1 MGPLKSMPKI
11 KNLSHKRLDIIY
23 NILYLIKMRGL
34 IMLVVNYSNMRDN
47 FKDYCDKVTDD
58 YETVIVT
65 RKNGKN
71 VVMISLE
78 EYNNMKENLYI
89 MSNKKDYDRLVTSK
103 KQLEA
108 GKGTVA
114 KSIEELRQL
123 EDE

>member
-1 MGPLKSMPKI
+1 
-11 KNLSHKRLDIIY
+11 
-23 NILYLIKMRGL
+23 
-34 IMLVVNYSNMRDN
+34 MLAVNYSNMRDN

-65 RKNGKN
+65 RKNDKN

-89 MSNKKDYDRLVTSK
+89 MSNKEDYDRLVTSK

>member
-1 MGPLKSMPKI
+1 
-11 KNLSHKRLDIIY
+11 
-23 NILYLIKMRGL
+23 
-34 IMLVVNYSNMRDN
+34 MLAVNYSSMRDN

-65 RKNGKN
+65 RKNDKN

-103 KQLEA
+103 KQLEV
-108 GKGTVA
+108 GKGLVT
-114 KSIEELRQL
+114 KSMADLRTF
-123 EDE
+123 EKWVKT

>member
-1 MGPLKSMPKI
+1 
-11 KNLSHKRLDIIY
+11 
-23 NILYLIKMRGL
+23 
-34 IMLVVNYSNMRDN
+34 MLAVNYSNMRDN

-65 RKNGKN
+65 RKNDKN

-114 KSIEELRQL
+114 KSIEELSQL

>member
-1 MGPLKSMPKI
+1 M
-11 KNLSHKRLDIIY
+11 
-23 NILYLIKMRGL
+23 
-34 IMLVVNYSNMRDN
+34 IMLAVNYSNMRDN

-65 RKNGKN
+65 RKNDKN

>member
-1 MGPLKSMPKI
+1 
-11 KNLSHKRLDIIY
+11 
-23 NILYLIKMRGL
+23 
-34 IMLVVNYSNMRDN
+34 MLAVNYSNMRDN

-65 RKNGKN
+65 RKNDKN

-123 EDE
+123 EYE

>member
-1 MGPLKSMPKI
+1 
-11 KNLSHKRLDIIY
+11 
-23 NILYLIKMRGL
+23 
-34 IMLVVNYSNMRDN
+34 MLAVNYSNMRDN

-65 RKNGKN
+65 RKNDKN

-89 MSNKKDYDRLVTSK
+89 MSNKKDYDRLVASK

>member
-23 NILYLIKMRGL
+23 NILYLIKMRGI

>member
-1 MGPLKSMPKI
+1 
-11 KNLSHKRLDIIY
+11 
-23 NILYLIKMRGL
+23 
-34 IMLVVNYSNMRDN
+34 MLAVNYSNMRDN

-65 RKNGKN
+65 RENDKN

>member
-1 MGPLKSMPKI
+1 
-11 KNLSHKRLDIIY
+11 
-23 NILYLIKMRGL
+23 
-34 IMLVVNYSNMRDN
+34 MLAVNYSNMRDN

-65 RKNGKN
+65 RKNDKN

-89 MSNKKDYDRLVTSK
+89 MSNKKDYDRIVTSK

>member
-1 MGPLKSMPKI
+1 M
-11 KNLSHKRLDIIY
+11 Y
-23 NILYLIKMRGL
+23 NKLYLIKIGGM
-34 IMLVVNYSNMRDN
+34 IMLAVNYSNMRDN

-65 RKNGKN
+65 RKNDKN

-123 EDE
+123 EYG

>member
-1 MGPLKSMPKI
+1 
-11 KNLSHKRLDIIY
+11 
-23 NILYLIKMRGL
+23 
-34 IMLVVNYSNMRDN
+34 MLVVNYSNMRDN
-47 FKDYCDKVTDD
+47 FKDYCDKVTED

-89 MSNKKDYDRLVTSK
+89 MSNKKDYDRLVTSQ

>member
-1 MGPLKSMPKI
+1 
-11 KNLSHKRLDIIY
+11 
-23 NILYLIKMRGL
+23 
-34 IMLVVNYSNMRDN
+34 MLVVNYSNMRDN

-65 RKNGKN
+65 RK
-71 VVMISLE
+71 
-78 EYNNMKENLYI
+78 NLYI

>member
-1 MGPLKSMPKI
+1 
-11 KNLSHKRLDIIY
+11 
-23 NILYLIKMRGL
+23 
-34 IMLVVNYSNMRDN
+34 MLAVNYSSMRDN

-65 RKNGKN
+65 RKNDKN

-123 EDE
+123 ENE

>member
-1 MGPLKSMPKI
+1 
-11 KNLSHKRLDIIY
+11 
-23 NILYLIKMRGL
+23 
-34 IMLVVNYSNMRDN
+34 MLAVNYSSMRDN

-65 RKNGKN
+65 RKNDKN

-103 KQLEA
+103 KQMEA
-108 GKGTVA
+108 GKKLVT
-114 KSIEELRQL
+114 KSIAELRTL
-123 EDE
+123 EK

>member
-1 MGPLKSMPKI
+1 
-11 KNLSHKRLDIIY
+11 
-23 NILYLIKMRGL
+23 
-34 IMLVVNYSNMRDN
+34 MLAVNYSNMRDN

-65 RKNGKN
+65 RKNDKN

-123 EDE
+123 ENE

>member
-1 MGPLKSMPKI
+1 
-11 KNLSHKRLDIIY
+11 
-23 NILYLIKMRGL
+23 
-34 IMLVVNYSNMRDN
+34 MLAVNYSNMRDN

-65 RKNGKN
+65 RKNDKN

>member
-1 MGPLKSMPKI
+1 
-11 KNLSHKRLDIIY
+11 
-23 NILYLIKMRGL
+23 
-34 IMLVVNYSNMRDN
+34 MLAVNYSNMRDN

-65 RKNGKN
+65 RKKKKN